1 MESWKYSCL
10 MQFYHSLEMPTKGF
24 EREILKLLKK
34 INEKREHF
42 EKLAK
47 KKGKGQKPSKFDRKL
62 KKLQCSVNYC

>member
-10 MQFYHSLEMPTKGF
+10 MQFYHSLGMPTEGF
-24 EREILKLLKK
+24 EREILKFFKK
-34 INEKREHF
+34 MNEKIEHF

-47 KKGKGQKPSKFDRKL
+47 KKRKGQKPSKFDRKL